1 MKLCSKIYLIGFMGS
16 GKSTVGKRLAANLKW
31 SFIDLDER
39 IETETGMKIS
49 RIFSEKGEL
58 HFRHIESKV
67 LRDLKNEENTI
78 ISTGGGTPCF
88 NENMDF
94 MTGTGLT
101 VYLKMTPSQ
110 LKGRLLRSSHER
122 PLIKNIGK
130 DELQGFIENKLAE
143 REKWYFRSDLTFI
156 RFNSDFSELYSL
168 IKSKIREY
176 N

>member
-1 MKLCSKIYLIGFMGS
+1 MIGFMGS

-49 RIFSEKGEL
+49 SIFSEKGEL

-94 MTGTGLT
+94 MTRTGLT
-101 VYLKMTPSQ
+101 VYLKMSERMNF
-110 LKGRLLRSSHER
+110 KGLLRTSL
-122 PLIKNIGK
+122 PKGKNGISGR
-130 DELQGFIENKLAE
+130 I
-143 REKWYFRSDLTFI
+143 
-156 RFNSDFSELYSL
+156 
-168 IKSKIREY
+168 
-176 N
+176 